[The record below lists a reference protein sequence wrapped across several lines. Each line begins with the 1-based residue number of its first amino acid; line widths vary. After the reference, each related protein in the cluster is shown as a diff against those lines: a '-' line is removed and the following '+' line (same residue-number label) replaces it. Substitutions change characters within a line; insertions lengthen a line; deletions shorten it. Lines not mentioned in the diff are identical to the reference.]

1 MINIDLCLRLY
12 LSVSATQSHWRWAKE
27 ARACSRPV
35 TDTFMLPCDLICGHK
50 RVDMIIIQTSKAQI
64 QVDVC
69 ALVKGIPVVSYT

>member
-1 MINIDLCLRLY
+1 MFETPVID
-12 LSVSATQSHWRWAKE
+12 S
-27 ARACSRPV
+27 
-35 TDTFMLPCDLICGHK
+35 FMLPCDLTCGHK

>member
-1 MINIDLCLRLY
+1 MFE
-12 LSVSATQSHWRWAKE
+12 T
-27 ARACSRPV
+27 PV

-69 ALVKGIPVVSYT
+69 DLVKGIPVVSYT